1 MSEPAPDE
9 AAPDTAAAEADA
21 TEADAGASRASP
33 APPSE
38 MEIASELAHAFLT
51 ASNPLEVYRLALS
64 RVTPLVGAQFSSVFL
79 RDPADRDLLKLS
91 CAHNWPQSAAMF
103 LGQLRVRVGRGPTG
117 KAVAELGAV
126 EVPDV
131 FADPAL
137 REWWEP
143 ARELGF
149 TSMICLP
156 LEVGGAAEGA
166 LSFYFAEAHEFNAD
180 ERRLL
185 SLIATQLA
193 ATAEKAHL
201 IEDLRSANRALRHQ
215 NEELGRKVRDANTS
229 RQLKNEFLANI
240 SHELRTPL
248 TAILGY
254 TYLLKSA
261 SAGEMNEK
269 QLAAVGKIDRSA
281 GILLRLI
288 GDLLELSQL
297 KLGRVPVNLRVVDAG
312 DIARKA
318 LEAVEADDQAVPFR
332 YEHPEGPLP
341 LQTDGDKAQ
350 KVLENLLSNAFKFT
364 LDGSVTLT
372 LRVTE
377 DRAAALGGGAEAD
390 IRPAPS
396 RWVEWEVADTGIGIP
411 PEKLN
416 TIFDEFRQVDGSS
429 TRLYGGTGLGLAL
442 CLRIARLLNGEVT
455 VDSQQGEG
463 SRFTLRLPI
472 EGSPLPY
479 RDAVDPPPGI
489 PTRETSGPGS
499 GLAQPAVA
507 NAPSVPPPGPPG
519 SREMRAQE

>member
-1 MSEPAPDE
+1 MSAETTPSAEESGSAPS
-9 AAPDTAAAEADA
+9 
-21 TEADAGASRASP
+21 AGPSP
-33 APPSE
+33 PPPSE

-51 ASNPLEVYRLALS
+51 ASQPLEVYRLALA

-103 LGQLRVRVGRGPTG
+103 LGQMRVRVGRGPTG
-117 KAVAELGAV
+117 SAVADARAV
-126 EVPDV
+126 EVEDV
-131 FADPAL
+131 FSDPGL

-156 LEVGGAAEGA
+156 LEVRGRSEGA
-166 LSFYFAEAHEFNAD
+166 LSFYFAKAHQFGDD

-185 SLIATQLA
+185 GLIATQLA

-201 IEDLRSANRALRHQ
+201 IEDLRGANQALRHQ
-215 NEELGRKVRDANTS
+215 NEELGRKVRDANAS

-261 SAGEMNEK
+261 SAGDLSEK
-269 QLAAVGKIDRSA
+269 QIAAVNKIDRSA

-297 KLGRVPVNLRVVDAG
+297 KLGRVPVSWRLANAAE
-312 DIARKA
+312 IARRA
-318 LEAVEADDQAVPFR
+318 IAAVEAETQAVEFR
-332 YEHPEGPLP
+332 FREPSETVPV
-341 LQTDGDKAQ
+341 QTDPDKAQ

-364 LDGSVTLT
+364 PEGSVTLT

-377 DRAAALGGGAEAD
+377 DRGGALGEGAEAD
-390 IRPAPS
+390 IRPPPS
-396 RWVEWEVADTGIGIP
+396 RWVEWEVADTGIGVP
-411 PEKLN
+411 AEKLS

-442 CLRIARLLNGEVT
+442 CLRIARLLSGEVI
-455 VDSQQGEG
+455 VDSTSGEG
-463 SRFTLRLPI
+463 SRFTLRLPA
-472 EGSPLPY
+472 EGF
-479 RDAVDPPPGI
+479 
-489 PTRETSGPGS
+489 
-499 GLAQPAVA
+499 PAPAAARV
-507 NAPSVPPPGPPG
+507 
-519 SREMRAQE
+519 E

>member
-1 MSEPAPDE
+1 MTGE
-9 AAPDTAAAEADA
+9 AASA
-21 TEADAGASRASP
+21 
-33 APPSE
+33 PSE
-38 MEIASELAHAFLT
+38 MEIASELAYAFLT
-51 ASNPLEVYRLALS
+51 AGQPLEVYRLALA

-103 LGQLRVRVGRGPTG
+103 LGQMRVRVGRGPTG
-117 KAVAELGAV
+117 KAVADAAPV

-131 FADPAL
+131 FADPVL

-156 LEVGGAAEGA
+156 LEVRGSAEGA
-166 LSFYFAEAHEFNAD
+166 LSFYFAAAHDFTPD

-185 SLIATQLA
+185 GLIATQLA

-201 IEDLRSANRALRHQ
+201 IEDLRGANQTLRRQ
-215 NEELGRKVRDANTS
+215 NEELGRKVRDANAS

-254 TYLLKSA
+254 TYLLASA
-261 SAGEMNEK
+261 SAGDLNDK
-269 QLAAVGKIDRSA
+269 QRAAVTKIDRSA

-297 KLGRVPVNLRVVDAG
+297 KLGRVPVNWRIVDAA
-312 DIARKA
+312 DVARRA
-318 LEAVEADDQAVPFR
+318 ADAVEAEGRSVPFR
-332 YEHPEGPLP
+332 FDAPDGPVQ
-341 LQTDGDKAQ
+341 LQTDPDKAQ

-364 LDGSVTLT
+364 PDGSVTLT
-372 LRVTE
+372 LGVTE
-377 DRAAALGGGAEAD
+377 DPPGALGDGVEAD
-390 IRPAPS
+390 IRPAPA
-396 RWVEWEVADTGIGIP
+396 RWIEWEVADTGIGIP

-442 CLRIARLLNGEVT
+442 CLRIARLLNGEVS
-455 VDSQQGEG
+455 VDSTQGEG
-463 SRFTLRLPI
+463 SRFTLRLP
-472 EGSPLPY
+472 
-479 RDAVDPPPGI
+479 AA
-489 PTRETSGPGS
+489 
-499 GLAQPAVA
+499 GLASPKD
-507 NAPSVPPPGPPG
+507 
-519 SREMRAQE
+519 

>member
-1 MSEPAPDE
+1 MS
-9 AAPDTAAAEADA
+9 
-21 TEADAGASRASP
+21 SP
-33 APPSE
+33 SSGTPSE

-51 ASNPLEVYRLALS
+51 AGQPLEVYRLALA

-91 CAHNWPQSAAMF
+91 CAHNWPQAAAMF
-103 LGQLRVRVGRGPTG
+103 LGQMRVRVGRGPTG
-117 KAVAELGAV
+117 KAVADLTPV

-143 ARELGF
+143 AGELGF

-156 LEVGGAAEGA
+156 LEVSGAAEGA
-166 LSFYFAEAHEFNAD
+166 LSFYFAEAHDFEAD

-185 SLIATQLA
+185 GLIATQLA

-201 IEDLRSANRALRHQ
+201 IEDLRGANQALRHQ

-261 SAGEMNEK
+261 SAGELSEK
-269 QLAAVGKIDRSA
+269 QLTAVGKIDRSA

-297 KLGRVPVNLRVVDAG
+297 KLGRVPVNWRMSDAA
-312 DIARKA
+312 DIAQRA
-318 LEAVEADDQAVPFR
+318 VEAVEAPAQAVPFSF
-332 YEHPEGPLP
+332 EPPDGPIRM
-341 LQTDGDKAQ
+341 QTDPDKAQ

-364 LDGSVTLT
+364 PDGSVALT
-372 LRVTE
+372 VRVTE
-377 DRAAALGGGAEAD
+377 DSAGALGDGVEAD
-390 IRPAPS
+390 IRPPPS

-411 PEKLN
+411 PEKLG

-455 VDSQQGEG
+455 VESEQGVG
-463 SRFTLRLPI
+463 SRFTLRLPA
-472 EGSPLPY
+472 EGFA
-479 RDAVDPPPGI
+479 RA
-489 PTRETSGPGS
+489 SG
-499 GLAQPAVA
+499 
-507 NAPSVPPPGPPG
+507 
-519 SREMRAQE
+519 